1 MIRPYDYLTAGLLKP
16 DRHIVRVSSR
26 LNGRIDR
33 QDDPFTIPTPYLL
46 LQYELAHGMVRG

>member
-16 DRHIVRVSSR
+16 NRHIVRVSSR

-46 LQYELAHGMVRG
+46 LQYKLAHGMVRG